1 MLKQHCLLLQIQ
13 NVLLFEL
20 LRDFIPHR
28 ALLLSL
34 RQVVASTEV
43 RVPFEL
49 LVNAHYLERSKEHI
63 SKKGGKKASCVL
75 ELALSSSSPQKGPFV
90 APFFRLAP
98 SANFDET
105 VLVLTEIFSR
115 ATGRL
120 ILSSLKER

>member
-1 MLKQHCLLLQIQ
+1 M
-13 NVLLFEL
+13 
-20 LRDFIPHR
+20 
-28 ALLLSL
+28 
-34 RQVVASTEV
+34 ASTEV

-63 SKKGGKKASCVL
+63 SKKGGKASCVL